1 MCSPSEMP
9 LSSPKQNMASMH
21 VGLIPVNLQCLAY
34 LIASA
39 GDQVKQHVADMN
51 SMFAVIVC

>member
-1 MCSPSEMP
+1 
-9 LSSPKQNMASMH
+9 MH

-39 GDQVKQHVADMN
+39 SDQVKQHVADMN
-51 SMFAVIVC
+51 SMFVQSLSVVSLMSPEDRKRLID